1 MKSSP
6 TRKHIHHSES
16 AQKVSSLFIESVRL
30 IFFCLIGTPSMRR
43 HQRKHIYPFIWVL
56 IFGLA
61 IADGQTDNTENYE
74 ILTEMDSNGEIK
86 TNSTDVEISGDE
98 IDYEYG
104 EAYESFPIESSYSAY
119 DDNYLFEEYDVAF
132 EVSTIFPL
140 ALGASILLNVGTIGA
155 GYCISKRPLRSETRS
170 SMGLSLSEP
179 RTEGVISENQ
189 PLFDA
194 VYVDNPVQNQNN
206 AGATSVQQV

>member
-1 MKSSP
+1 
-6 TRKHIHHSES
+6 
-16 AQKVSSLFIESVRL
+16 
-30 IFFCLIGTPSMRR
+30 MRR
-43 HQRKHIYPFIWVL
+43 NQRKNWHPIIWVL

-61 IADGQTDNTENYE
+61 IADGQTDNTENFE
-74 ILTEMDSNGEIK
+74 ILTAMDSNGEIK
-86 TNSTDVEISGDE
+86 TNSTDVEISSDE

-104 EAYESFPIESSYSAY
+104 EAYASFPIESSYSAYDEYYY

-140 ALGASILLNVGTIGA
+140 ALGASILLIVGTIGA

-170 SMGLSLSEP
+170 SMGFSLSEP

-194 VYVDNPVQNQNN
+194 VYDDNPVQNQNN